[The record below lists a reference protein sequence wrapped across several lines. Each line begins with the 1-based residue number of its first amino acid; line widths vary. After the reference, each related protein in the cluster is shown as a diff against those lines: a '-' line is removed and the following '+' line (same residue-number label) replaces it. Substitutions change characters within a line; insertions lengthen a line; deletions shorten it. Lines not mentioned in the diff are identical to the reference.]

1 MLDWTE
7 RLTAALFGVF
17 LVTLSLAMYVD
28 SAVLWIVWG
37 VLTVLVT
44 GVALVLVN
52 RSEPPPDP

>member
-7 RLTAALFGVF
+7 RLTGALFGVF
-17 LVTLSLAMYVD
+17 LVTLSLAVYVD
-28 SAVLWIVWG
+28 SAALWIVWG

-44 GVALVLVN
+44 GAALVLVN

>member
-7 RLTAALFGVF
+7 RLTVALFVAF
-17 LVTLSLAMYVD
+17 LVTLSLAVYAD
-28 SAVLWIVWG
+28 SAVVWLGWG

-44 GVALVLVN
+44 GAALVLVN